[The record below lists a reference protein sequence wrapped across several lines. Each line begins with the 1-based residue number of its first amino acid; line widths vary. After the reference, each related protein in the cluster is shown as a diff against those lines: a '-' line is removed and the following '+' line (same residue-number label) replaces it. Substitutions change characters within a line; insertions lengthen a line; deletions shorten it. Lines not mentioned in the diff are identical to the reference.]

1 MTSGEPYDLYTSGV
15 DSPLAISGYLTGPE
29 HKPRNESTDSFSPY
43 WAKVMI
49 VDDEPI
55 NIDLARIYLQE
66 AGYTRLIS
74 TSDATQAI
82 DLMRANRPDV
92 ILLDLMM
99 PQVSGFD
106 ILAAIRRDPHLRHI
120 PVIILTAANSA
131 ESRFRALELGVNEF
145 LGKPVDSS
153 ELLLRLRNTLAAKAL
168 RDHLA
173 SYSARLERE
182 VHMRTVELE
191 GARLEALHCL
201 ARAAEYRD
209 DDTGHHVIRV
219 GRYVAIL
226 AAELGFDAKQIEIL
240 EQAAKLHDLG
250 KIGIPDSILLKPGP
264 LDPNEFE
271 MMKDHCLFGKSI
283 ITPLTVEEQKKV
295 RRHTRLG
302 RMILGV
308 TTSPVMKVAASIAE
322 THHEKWN
329 GKGYPYGLSGEAI
342 PIEGR
347 ITAVADVF
355 DALSTKRPYKEALPV
370 DQCVEIIER
379 GRGQHFDP
387 RIVDVFLNSINKF
400 VAVMNGLQD
409 NGLERD
415 AQP

>member
-1 MTSGEPYDLYTSGV
+1 
-15 DSPLAISGYLTGPE
+15 
-29 HKPRNESTDSFSPY
+29 
-43 WAKVMI
+43 
-49 VDDEPI
+49 
-55 NIDLARIYLQE
+55 
-66 AGYTRLIS
+66 
-74 TSDATQAI
+74 
-82 DLMRANRPDV
+82 
-92 ILLDLMM
+92 M
-99 PQVSGFD
+99 PQVCGFY
-106 ILAAIRRDPHLRHI
+106 ILATVRLDPPLRHM
-120 PVIILTAANSA
+120 PVIILTAANSP

-182 VHMRTVELE
+182 VHMLTVELDA
-191 GARLEALHCL
+191 ARLEALHCL

-226 AAELGFDAKQIEIL
+226 AAQMGFEPKQVAVL

-250 KIGIPDSILLKPGP
+250 KIGIPDAILLKPGP

-283 ITPLTVEEQKKV
+283 IQPLTIEEQKKV

-329 GKGYPYGLSGEAI
+329 GKGYPYGLSGEMI

-355 DALSTKRPYKEALPV
+355 DALSTKRPYKDAMPV
-370 DQCVEIIER
+370 ERCIAIIKE
-379 GRGQHFDP
+379 GCGQHFDP
-387 RIVDVFLNSINKF
+387 QVVEAFLQSIDKF
-400 VAVMNGLQD
+400 VAVMGGLPDEERNGD
-409 NGLERD
+409 T
-415 AQP
+415 